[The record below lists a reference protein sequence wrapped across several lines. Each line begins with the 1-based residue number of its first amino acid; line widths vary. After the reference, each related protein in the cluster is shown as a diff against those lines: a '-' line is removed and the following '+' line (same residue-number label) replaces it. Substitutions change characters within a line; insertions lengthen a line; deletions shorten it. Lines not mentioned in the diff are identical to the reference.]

1 MNQSATLSSSMERRE
16 VSAPPV
22 LTLMELD
29 PALVID
35 GQRVEEGFL
44 APDPGL
50 SGAMRETCPACGDVH
65 LQLVLRQRQV
75 KLAHLFCP
83 QCTRCFDARY
93 PDGSPALT
101 LV

>member
-1 MNQSATLSSSMERRE
+1 MNQFATQLSSKERRE
-16 VSAPPV
+16 ISAPPV
-22 LTLMELD
+22 LTLLELD

-35 GQRVEEGFL
+35 GQRVDAGLL
-44 APDPGL
+44 APDPGMF
-50 SGAMRETCPACGDVH
+50 GAMRETCPFCEDVH
-65 LQLVLRQRQV
+65 LQLVLRQHQV

-93 PDGSPALT
+93 ADGSPALS

>member
-1 MNQSATLSSSMERRE
+1 MNLAMNQSASLERRE
-16 VSAPPV
+16 RSAPPM

-29 PALVID
+29 PTLVLD
-35 GQRVEEGFL
+35 GKRVEQGFL

-50 SGAMRETCPACGDVH
+50 FGAMRETCPSCGDVH
-65 LQLVLRQRQV
+65 LQLVLRQQQV